1 MYTYCVVCLTE
12 FGYNLVR
19 FCRIESS
26 LTTESILDGH
36 ENDDFDTT
44 TASTFK
50 LSFDSKGFGVKNH
63 AFYVLNLVHSTS
75 LIIR

>member
-1 MYTYCVVCLTE
+1 MVNVKA
-12 FGYNLVR
+12 NLER
-19 FCRIESS
+19 KRSA
-26 LTTESILDGH
+26 DGH